1 MYEYSKTNQIMP
13 GGLMQISKHGDKDV
27 ILTGNPS
34 KTFFK
39 VAYSKYT
46 NFALQRF
53 RVDFDGVRTLRMSEE
68 TKMSFKIPRYADLLM
83 DACVSVTLPNI
94 WSPIMPPKTNDIDPA
109 ANTGAWIPYEFKWID
124 HIGAMMIANISITC
138 GNFTIQEYSG
148 EYLLAMVQ
156 RDLPADKRELFYK
169 MSGHIP
175 ENNDPAN
182 SGSRVN
188 VYPNAFYTE
197 SQNGAEPSI
206 RGRQLLIPL
215 NAWFCQ
221 KTQSAVPLVSLQY
234 NEMHVH
240 VTFRPIQQLFKIRD
254 VLDSENNYPYIAPNF
269 NLQYMQFYRFLQT
282 PPDVALEL
290 ESYDD
295 RRTGWNADV
304 HLLCTYGFLSKD
316 EQRLFATKE
325 QKYLIKQVREHTM
338 KNVAGTK
345 KFELDTHGLTT
356 GFMLSFRRNDVHMRN
371 EWSNRGNWPYNYM
384 PYDITPA
391 PTTTIAEYTPITHP
405 IIRMHPNGVIDELHV
420 GPGVNAN
427 GKQTGWYVTGDY
439 KIANTRDI
447 MESMAILFDG
457 NYRENI
463 QPAVVFEYA
472 EKYARNTGNAENG
485 LYCYNFSLNDAPHTT
500 QPSGAANFS
509 SFETIEIEIIT
520 IAPPL
525 DPNAQTLAICDPN
538 TGALVAINKPT
549 WQIYDYNYDLTIF
562 EEKYNILHFVSG
574 NCGISF
580 MA

>member
-1 MYEYSKTNQIMP
+1 
-13 GGLMQISKHGDKDV
+13 MQIAKHGNKDV

-34 KTFFK
+34 KSFFK

-46 NFALQRF
+46 NFALQKF
-53 RVDFDGVRTLRMSEE
+53 RVDFEGARTLRMSEE

-83 DACVSVTLPNI
+83 DAYVSVTLPHI
-94 WSPIMPPKTNDIDPA
+94 WSPIMPPKTNELIPA
-109 ANTGAWIPYEFKWID
+109 MNTGVWVPYEFKWID
-124 HIGAMMIANISITC
+124 HLGAMMIANISITC

-148 EYLLAMVQ
+148 EYLLSMVQ
-156 RDLPADKRELFYK
+156 RDLPPDKRDMFYR
-169 MSGHIP
+169 MTGHVA
-175 ENNDPAN
+175 ETNNPAN

-188 VYPNAFYTE
+188 VYPNAFFTE
-197 SQNGAEPSI
+197 SPNGAEPSI

-215 NAWFCQ
+215 NAWFCL

-240 VTFRPIQQLFKIRD
+240 VTFRPVQQLFKIRD

-269 NLQYMQFYRFLQT
+269 NVEYMQFHRFLQT
-282 PPDVALEL
+282 PPDVALDMA
-290 ESYDD
+290 SYVD

-304 HLLCTYGFLSKD
+304 HLVCTYGFLSKE
-316 EQRLFATKE
+316 EQRVFAANE
-325 QKYLIKQVREHTM
+325 QKYLIKQVREHTI

-356 GFMLSFRRNDVHMRN
+356 GFMLAFKRNDVYMRN
-371 EWSNRGNWPYNYM
+371 EWTNRGNWPYNYL
-384 PYDITPA
+384 PYDIAPA
-391 PTTTIAEYTPITHP
+391 PRMTSEVETSITHP
-405 IIRMHPNGVIDELHV
+405 ITRVHPNGVQQDLFV

-427 GKQTGWYVTGDY
+427 GMQTGWYLTGDF
-439 KIANTRDI
+439 KIANARDI

-457 NYRENI
+457 NYRENSH
-463 QPAVVFEYA
+463 PAVVFEYV
-472 EKYARNTGNAENG
+472 EKYARNSGNAEDG
-485 LYCYNFSLNDAPHTT
+485 LYCYNFSLNDSPHVM
-500 QPSGAANFS
+500 QPSGAANLS
-509 SFETIEIEIIT
+509 SFETVELEITT

-525 DPNAQTLAICDPN
+525 DPDAQTLAICDPD
-538 TGALVAINKPT
+538 TGVFVAINKPT

-574 NCGISF
+574 NCGVSY